1 MTSTNWRIA
10 SFGSSLLE
18 LHPPLAGDGGH
29 RFQSHLSTFFPLS
42 ASRRPRLVLL
52 FLLGPLLRRMKNGP
66 SFRSD
71 REGDPHGDLLMRTTT
86 YNGQAAE
93 IDLPDSRPALLA
105 AFHRSA
111 VFGCPPPPSALDAEI
126 ETLFWTAA
134 VNEKLNR
141 SSLASLPV
149 LFQSKFRRR
158 TLRQPLEPD
167 DSGRHFSPLVY
178 CHPAASAFK

>member
-86 YNGQAAE
+86 DNGQAAE
-93 IDLPDSRPALLA
+93 IDLPDSWPALLA

-111 VFGCPPPPSALDAEI
+111 VFGCPP
-126 ETLFWTAA
+126 
-134 VNEKLNR
+134 
-141 SSLASLPV
+141 
-149 LFQSKFRRR
+149 
-158 TLRQPLEPD
+158 
-167 DSGRHFSPLVY
+167 SPLCLGRRNRNSILDGGRERKAQPVVIGVVTRVISIKIPPPY
-178 CHPAASAFK
+178 VAPASGT